1 MTKPNKYTD
10 EQVAWLKDNQ
20 AGISRKELTE
30 RFNKRF
36 KVSCSSSQISALC
49 RRHGLR
55 SGVNSGQLKKGDE
68 PWNLGKTG
76 YMGANVTSFK
86 KGHKGNNTRP
96 VGSERTCSKDGYVLV
111 KTKEP
116 RKWERKHL
124 VEWRKHY
131 GNLPQGYCLRF
142 LDNDRTNCHI
152 SNLVCFSLFFHSY
165 SLEKIYKKTKDKR
178 DNRCPK
184 FRVWNA
190 SKSSCNITYN
200 LSKSKRPKKC
210 DNKFHIYASFHY
222 FLSAYSIVQIM
233 TNFKFYI

>member
-10 EQVAWLKDNQ
+10 EQVAWLKSNQ

-30 RFNKRF
+30 RFYKRF
-36 KVSCSSSQISALC
+36 KVLCSSNQISALC

-55 SGVNSGQLKKGDE
+55 SGVNSGQLKKGDK
-68 PWNLGKTG
+68 PWNLGKSG
-76 YMGANVTSFK
+76 YMGANITSFK

-152 SNLVCFSLFFHSY
+152 SNLVCIHRGANAVINHHNPANTDNPDINHAIILTEQINHTVRNID
-165 SLEKIYKKTKDKR
+165 KIR
-178 DNRCPK
+178 
-184 FRVWNA
+184 
-190 SKSSCNITYN
+190 SKA
-200 LSKSKRPKKC
+200 
-210 DNKFHIYASFHY
+210 HE
-222 FLSAYSIVQIM
+222 
-233 TNFKFYI
+233 